1 MTDQTKESK
10 LEKISRPTLF
20 NGLKPVDN
28 RLAILN
34 RPLDPILQ
42 IVPILPHHLLLL
54 CLLWR
59 NLGVFGHLRRRHHKR
74 VGDLF
79 LGVDVLVLENVCR
92 GEFGRLGGRLVLL
105 CGLPVLWLSRVVVV
119 LGRNRAVLALGRQR
133 HSF

>member
-54 CLLWR
+54 CLLRR
-59 NLGVFGHLRRRHHKR
+59 NLGVFGHLRRRHHER
-74 VGDLF
+74 VGHLF

-92 GEFGRLGGRLVLL
+92 GEFGRLG
-105 CGLPVLWLSRVVVV
+105 
-119 LGRNRAVLALGRQR
+119 
-133 HSF
+133 